1 MSKAEELINA
11 TELVKKMLEHY
22 PEARNSDDDLYL
34 LVCRAINI
42 EILHLPFGLVMRQR
56 KKYKLPAFETVRRT
70 RQLFSEA
77 KAKEIIV
84 KTNKISRDISSL
96 MAIMEM
102 IEDLNLEQEYKRWK
116 EDN

>member
-11 TELVKKMLEHY
+11 TELIKKMLEHY

-70 RQLFSEA
+70 RQKIQASHPELCVCADVEA
-77 KAKEIIV
+77 MREINEGTFRDYARKAQI
-84 KTNKISRDISSL
+84 
-96 MAIMEM
+96 
-102 IEDLNLEQEYKRWK
+102 
-116 EDN
+116 